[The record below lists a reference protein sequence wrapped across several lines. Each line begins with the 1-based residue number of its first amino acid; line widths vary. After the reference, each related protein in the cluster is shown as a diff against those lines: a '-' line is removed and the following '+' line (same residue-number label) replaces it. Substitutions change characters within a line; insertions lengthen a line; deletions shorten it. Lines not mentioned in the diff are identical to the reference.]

1 MGQRFGA
8 RGSGLA
14 VALVALVYLPQN
26 PPQPTFRTEANY
38 VRVDVFPTKSGAPI
52 ADLTRDDFEVLEE
65 RVPQTIEQFEHIS
78 IRGNLPQDLRAEP
91 NSVEAG
97 RQAAQNPRARVF
109 VVFLDVNHVEVEGS
123 HNIRQPLV
131 DTLNRL
137 IGADDV
143 FAVMTPEMS
152 AKDLVFA
159 RRTTT
164 IENILAKYWTWGERD
179 RQSFDPQEMQYQYC
193 YPGSLPVECRDGG
206 RADDRGIAD
215 KMIER
220 RREKITLDALTDLVR
235 YLRGVREE
243 RKAVIAISDGWRLFQ
258 QDADLINRRTSC
270 APPPMPGQIGV
281 DPRGGKLTAKPP
293 PTSDLFNTAN
303 PDICERDRVQLGML
317 NDDTEFRLLLDEANG
332 ANTSFYPV
340 DPRGLVVFDDPIGK
354 ATTGLPMAGSP
365 TFTPPT
371 VDAARLRARETTL
384 RMLAE
389 NTDGL
394 AILNSNNLAAG
405 MKRIVDDLSSYYLL
419 GYYSSGK
426 LDGKFHSITVRVKR
440 PGVQVRARRGFLA
453 ATPAAVTAAARSGTA
468 APADPAVAE
477 HEAEAH
483 AIESAI
489 APLAGYARDVPLR
502 VQVAAGWKGA
512 GDRSAALWV
521 VGELGGVATVG
532 DAWAEGF
539 DATATL
545 TTAADATAA
554 SGRATVPRG
563 MRTFRIALSPS
574 QPLEPGEYVLRVGAR
589 SGPAS
594 IPPRET
600 ARVTILPAPQTTGAL
615 FLRRGPTTANRE
627 VPTADLRFR
636 RSEHMRV
643 EIPAGDGTEVSARL
657 LDRTGKML
665 NVPVTA
671 AVRTDA
677 DGSRWYTAQL
687 ALAPLGP
694 GDYVVEISSG
704 SDRSIAAFRI
714 VP

>member
-1 MGQRFGA
+1 MRQRLGA

-14 VALVALVYLPQN
+14 VAFVAFIYLPQN

-38 VRVDVFPTKSGAPI
+38 VRVDVFPTKDGAPV

-65 RVPQTIEQFEHIS
+65 RVPQAIEQFEHIA

-109 VVFLDVNHVEVEGS
+109 VVFLDVNHVDVMGS
-123 HNIRQPLV
+123 HSIRQPLV

-164 IENILAKYWTWGERD
+164 IENILAKYWAWGERD

-193 YPGSLPVECRDGG
+193 YPGSPSHECSVGPP
-206 RADDRGIAD
+206 ADDRGIAD

-220 RREKITLDALTDLVR
+220 RREKVTLDALTDLVR

-243 RKAVIAISDGWRLFQ
+243 RKAVIAISDGWRLLR
-258 QDADLINRRTSC
+258 QDSDLINRRTSC
-270 APPPMPGQIGV
+270 NTPIPGLVGV
-281 DPRGGKLTAKPP
+281 DPRSGKLTAKPQ
-293 PTSDLFNTAN
+293 PTDLFNTAN

-317 NDDTEFRLLLDEANG
+317 DDEAEFRSLLDEANG

-340 DPRGLVVFDDPIGK
+340 DPRGLVVFDEPIDK
-354 ATTGLPMAGSP
+354 MRTGLPAAGS
-365 TFTPPT
+365 TTLTPPT
-371 VDAARLRARETTL
+371 VDAARLRAREDSL
-384 RMLAE
+384 RVLAE

-394 AILNSNNLAAG
+394 AIVNSNNLAAG
-405 MKRIVDDLSSYYLL
+405 MKRIVDDLSAYYLL
-419 GYYSSGK
+419 GYYSNGK
-426 LDGKFHSITVRVKR
+426 LDGKFHAITVRVKR
-440 PGVQVRARRGFLA
+440 PGVQVRARRGYLA
-453 ATPAAVTAAARSGTA
+453 ATPAALTAAGRGAA
-468 APADPAVAE
+468 APADPVDAAN
-477 HEAEAH
+477 AAAAH
-483 AIESAI
+483 AVESAI

-502 VQVAAGWKGA
+502 VQVATGWQGTS
-512 GDRSAALWV
+512 DRTAAIWV
-521 VGELGGVATVG
+521 VGELGGPATVG

-545 TTAADATAA
+545 TTAADRTAA
-554 SGRATVPRG
+554 SGRATVARG

-589 SGPAS
+589 SGGAS

-600 ARVTILPAPQTTGAL
+600 VRVTVPPAPRTTGAL
-615 FLRRGPTTANRE
+615 FLRRGTATANRE

-636 RSEHMRV
+636 RSEQLRV
-643 EIPAGDGTEVSARL
+643 EIPAGDGAEVSARL
-657 LDRTGKML
+657 LDRTGKAL
-665 NVPVTA
+665 SVPVAA
-671 AVRTDA
+671 AVRIDA
-677 DGSRWYTAQL
+677 DGSRWQTAQL
-687 ALAPLGP
+687 ALAPLAP

-704 SDRSIAAFRI
+704 QDRSIAAFRI